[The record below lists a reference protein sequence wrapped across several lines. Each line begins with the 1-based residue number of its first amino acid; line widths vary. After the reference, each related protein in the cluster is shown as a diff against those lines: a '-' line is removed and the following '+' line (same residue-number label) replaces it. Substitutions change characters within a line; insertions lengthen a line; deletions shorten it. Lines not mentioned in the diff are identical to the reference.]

1 MKPNQ
6 KCLFIIGLLI
16 FSFQVLLAQELPEEK
31 VEVIKNFEARLTD
44 AQKIKLEP
52 EPEVKQVKDVKFD
65 YEIDEKV
72 LPVDYLPPSIKPVAM
87 KGEGLPTIY
96 DGYIKGGYGY
106 PLSPYLDA
114 AYQFSKNENS
124 TFLGRLT
131 HHSANDKNVE
141 NQRFVDND
149 LLLKGSVLTDYGFA
163 VDGKLNLSLDEN
175 FFYGY
180 NQEDTSFTREEV
192 QHKLNVYELGLK
204 LYNGTQTQ
212 GNINY
217 WVGVDGYLMD
227 NNFAT
232 KEAGMLLDI
241 GITKWFGNHPLSVAV
256 ETDLTRLKDTAIQ
269 RLNNFYLHPS
279 FSFGG
284 DMYRITLGGRLASS
298 NEEYYFFPAVEG
310 LLNLAGSNLSI
321 FVGADGKLRKNTY
334 RTLTDYNPYM
344 VPEINAIRNTHYFD
358 FYGGIKGIVSGMEYS
373 FQAGYK
379 PTKDLA
385 LFEPD
390 LEKPYMRFN
399 VLYDTVDIIYFKGS
413 LKGEV
418 FPNLE
423 ASGSIVYNIYDTQI
437 EEKAWYLPELQ
448 ANIGL
453 SYLAMDQRLR
463 IRAEGYVSDP
473 VPFEDL
479 SFGEEPNLLLDVSV
493 GADFFFTEKI
503 GAFVHLNN
511 LAANKYRRWYNY
523 PSYGLNVLGGVTFR
537 F

>member
-1 MKPNQ
+1 MKRYHISLYLF
-6 KCLFIIGLLI
+6 CLVF
-16 FSFQVLLAQELPEEK
+16 FSFQELSAQELPDEK

-52 EPEVKQVKDVKFD
+52 EPEVKKVLDQKFE
-65 YEIDEKV
+65 YAIAEKV
-72 LPVDYLPPSIKPVAM
+72 LPVDYLPPTIKPVSM
-87 KGEGLPTIY
+87 PGEGLPTIY
-96 DGYIKGGYGY
+96 DGYIKAGYGY

-114 AYQFSKNENS
+114 AYQFSKNDKS
-124 TFLGRLT
+124 TLLGRLT
-131 HHSANDKNVE
+131 HHSANDKNIE
-141 NQRFVDND
+141 NQRFADND
-149 LLLKGSVLTDYGFA
+149 FLLQGSVLTDYGFA
-163 VDGKLNLSLDEN
+163 VDGKLNISLDEN
-175 FFYGY
+175 YFYGY
-180 NQEDTSFTREEV
+180 DREDTTFTQQEV

-212 GNINY
+212 GNVNY
-217 WVGVDGYLMD
+217 WVGLDGYLLD

-232 KEAGMLLDI
+232 KEAGLLLDL
-241 GITKWFGNHPLSVAV
+241 GITKWFGNHPLTVAI
-256 ETDLTRLKDTAIQ
+256 ETDLSRLKDTAIH

-279 FSFGG
+279 FSFAG
-284 DMYRITLGGRLASS
+284 DMFRLTLGGRLASS
-298 NEEYYFFPAVEG
+298 NEEYYFFPAIEG
-310 LLNLAGSNLSI
+310 LLNLSGSNLSL

-334 RTLTDYNPYM
+334 RTLSDYNPYL
-344 VPEINAIRNTHYFD
+344 VPEINGIRNTHYYD
-358 FYGGIKGIVSGMEYS
+358 FYAGIKGVVSGLEYA
-373 FQAGYK
+373 FQAGFK

-413 LKGEV
+413 IKGEL

-423 ASGSIVYNIYDTQI
+423 ASGSIVYNIYNTTV

-448 ANIGL
+448 GNISI
-453 SYLAMDQRLR
+453 SYLALDRRLR
-463 IRAEGYVSDP
+463 VKAEGYISDP
-473 VPFEDL
+473 VPFKEL

-493 GADFFFTEKI
+493 GADFFFTERI

-523 PSYGLNVLGGVTFR
+523 PSYGLNVLGGVMVR